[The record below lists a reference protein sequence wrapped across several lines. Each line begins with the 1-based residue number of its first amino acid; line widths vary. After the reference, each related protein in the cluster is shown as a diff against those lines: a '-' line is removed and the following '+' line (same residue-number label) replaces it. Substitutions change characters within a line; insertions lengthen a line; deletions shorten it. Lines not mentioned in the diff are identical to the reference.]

1 MFGSELLDVVI
12 GMVFVFLLLS
22 LICSALNELLE
33 TGLRNRA
40 GDLAKGIKELLGK
53 DTGLV
58 EKLYNHGL
66 IFGLYRGTYE
76 EALKKKTLPSYIPS
90 KDFATA
96 VASILGPDSGAIPS
110 ADEMRNSIGKI
121 QNAHVKSA
129 LLTLFNN
136 ANNDIEAFRK
146 GIESWFNS
154 AMDRVSGWYKRR
166 THIIIF
172 LLGFVIAVAMN
183 VNSISLAQDLWI
195 SKAKRDAL
203 VGAAQGYLQ
212 NHPVP
217 LGTSS
222 PPSNGQTSSAA
233 SSLDSALK
241 TNIDELQ
248 KAGIVI
254 GWKEDLYDT
263 LRSSP
268 KLLLAALLGWFLT
281 ASAASLGAPFWF
293 DLLNKIVVLRSS
305 ITPGQKSVPAAS
317 K

>member
-1 MFGSELLDVVI
+1 MFGSELFDVVI

-33 TGLRNRA
+33 TRLRNRA

-58 EKLYNHGL
+58 EKLYTHGL
-66 IFGLYRGTYE
+66 IFSLYRGTYE

-110 ADEMRNSIGKI
+110 ADDVRNSIAKI
-121 QNAHVKSA
+121 QNAQVKSA

-136 ANNDIEAFRK
+136 ANNDLEAFRK
-146 GIESWFNS
+146 GIEGWFNS

-172 LLGFVIAVAMN
+172 VLGFVIAVAMN

-217 LGTSS
+217 ASSSS

-248 KAGIVI
+248 KAG
-254 GWKEDLYDT
+254 
-263 LRSSP
+263 
-268 KLLLAALLGWFLT
+268 
-281 ASAASLGAPFWF
+281 
-293 DLLNKIVVLRSS
+293 
-305 ITPGQKSVPAAS
+305 
-317 K
+317 

>member
-1 MFGSELLDVVI
+1 MFGSELLDVAI
-12 GMVFVFLLLS
+12 GMAFVFLLLS

-40 GDLAKGIKELLGK
+40 SDLANGIKELLGK

-66 IFGLYRGTYE
+66 IFGLYRGTYD
-76 EALKKKTLPSYIPS
+76 EALKNKTLPSYIPS
-90 KDFATA
+90 KNFATA

-110 ADEMRNSIGKI
+110 ADDIRNSIVKI
-121 QNAHVKSA
+121 QNAQVKSA

-136 ANNDIEAFRK
+136 ANSDLEAFRK
-146 GIESWFNS
+146 GIEGWFNS

-172 LLGFVIAVAMN
+172 CFGFVIAVAMN
-183 VNSISLAQDLWI
+183 VNSISLAQDLWV

-212 NHPVP
+212 NHPAP
-217 LGTSS
+217 APSS
-222 PPSNGQTSSAA
+222 SNPPASA
-233 SSLDSALK
+233 STLDSGLQA
-241 TNIDELQ
+241 NIDQLQ
-248 KAGIVI
+248 KAGIVL
-254 GWKEDLYDT
+254 GWNRT
-263 LRSSP
+263 LLQTFRETP
-268 KLLLAALLGWFLT
+268 LLWLAALLGWFLT

-293 DLLNKIVVLRSS
+293 DLLSKIAVLRST
-305 ITPGQKSVPAAS
+305 ITPGQKTAPAGS